1 VAVEGGWLGLC
12 KRAVV
17 EGGMSAGFFEEQ
29 VLADVD
35 CGSDD
40 LDSVMDSL
48 VILQLQVT
56 VSNDESIIE
65 HENVNF

>member
-1 VAVEGGWLGLC
+1 
-12 KRAVV
+12 
-17 EGGMSAGFFEEQ
+17 
-29 VLADVD
+29 VLAGVD

-40 LDSVMDSL
+40 LDSVMDSS
-48 VILQLQVT
+48 VALQLQVM